1 MRSLQLRALCMP
13 VGTTRS
19 RICGI
24 PHRRRPEFIMTVP
37 VIVTCIVI
45 VACVFDVRT
54 RRIPN
59 VLTLSGAVAGL
70 LYHLATSG
78 LGGLQTAAAGWIL
91 GLLLLLPYFALGG
104 MGGGDVKLVAAL
116 GAWLGPW
123 ETFWLAVYA
132 GIAGGVL
139 GLIVALTH
147 GYVRRAIANVSVIF
161 GYWAVAGLKPV
172 PGMTLETSKSP
183 RLAFAIPIFAG
194 TMVTLWLR

>member
-1 MRSLQLRALCMP
+1 
-13 VGTTRS
+13 
-19 RICGI
+19 
-24 PHRRRPEFIMTVP
+24 MTVP
-37 VIVTCIVI
+37 VIVTCIVV

-78 LGGLQTAAAGWIL
+78 LGGLQTAAAGWML

-123 ETFWLAVYA
+123 ETFWLAMYA

-139 GLIVALTH
+139 GSSLPSRTDMCVAPSQMS
-147 GYVRRAIANVSVIF
+147 RRFSAT
-161 GYWAVAGLKPV
+161 GP
-172 PGMTLETSKSP
+172 SP
-183 RLAFAIPIFAG
+183 ASSLFQA
-194 TMVTLWLR
+194 

>member
-1 MRSLQLRALCMP
+1 MSFNMAEP
-13 VGTTRS
+13 A
-19 RICGI
+19 
-24 PHRRRPEFIMTVP
+24 
-37 VIVTCIVI
+37 IVI
-45 VACVFDVRT
+45 SIGLAACVFDVRT

-59 VLTLSGAVAGL
+59 ALTLGAAVAGL
-70 LYHLATSG
+70 LYHGATSG
-78 LGGLQTAAAGWIL
+78 VPGVQTAAAGWLL

-123 ETFWLAVYA
+123 ETFWLAMYA

-139 GLIVALTH
+139 GLVVALTH
-147 GYVRRAIANVSVIF
+147 GYLKRAIANVSQIF